1 MNPQLTKAL
10 VTSILIA
17 VLFPM
22 IPTAVVGIT
31 WLATFGGFDFMVVVR
46 STPMILL
53 SGLMACVSVIA
64 AFIEFDDKWNL
75 IT

>member
-1 MNPQLTKAL
+1 MNSRLKNAL

-46 STPMILL
+46 SIPMILL
-53 SGLMACVSVIA
+53 SGIMACTSIIGGIA
-64 AFIEFDDKWNL
+64 NFDDKYG
-75 IT
+75 I

>member
-22 IPTAVVGIT
+22 IPVAVVGIT

-53 SGLMACVSVIA
+53 SGLMACTSIIGGIA
-64 AFIEFDDKWNL
+64 NFDDKYGL
-75 IT
+75 

>member
-1 MNPQLTKAL
+1 MNSRLINAL

-17 VLFPM
+17 VLIPM
-22 IPTAVVGIT
+22 IPAAIVGIT
-31 WLATFGGFDFMVVVR
+31 WLATFGAFDFLVVVR
-46 STPMILL
+46 STPMILM

-64 AFIEFDDKWNL
+64 AFVDFDDRWNL

>member
-1 MNPQLTKAL
+1 MNQQLTKAL
-10 VTSILIA
+10 VSSILIA

-22 IPTAVVGIT
+22 IPAAVVGIT

-53 SGLMACVSVIA
+53 SGIMACTSIIGGVA
-64 AFIEFDDKWNL
+64 NFDDKYGL
-75 IT
+75 

>member
-1 MNPQLTKAL
+1 MNSQLTKAL
-10 VTSILIA
+10 VPSILTA

-22 IPTAVVGIT
+22 IPAAVVGIT

-53 SGLMACVSVIA
+53 SGLMACTSIIA
-64 AFIEFDDKWNL
+64 GITHFDNEYGL
-75 IT
+75 

>member
-1 MNPQLTKAL
+1 MNPRLTKAL
-10 VTSILIA
+10 VSSILIA

-22 IPTAVVGIT
+22 IPTAIVGIT

-53 SGLMACVSVIA
+53 SGLMACTSIIA
-64 AFIEFDDKWNL
+64 GIANFDYEYGL
-75 IT
+75 

>member
-1 MNPQLTKAL
+1 MNSQLTKAL

-22 IPTAVVGIT
+22 IPAAVVGIT

-46 STPMILL
+46 SIPVVLL
-53 SGLMACVSVIA
+53 SGLIACVSVIA
-64 AFIEFDDKWNL
+64 AFINFDDQYR
-75 IT
+75 T

>member
-1 MNPQLTKAL
+1 MNQQLTKAL

-53 SGLMACVSVIA
+53 SGLMACTSIIGGVA
-64 AFIEFDDKWNL
+64 NFDDKYGL
-75 IT
+75 

>member
-1 MNPQLTKAL
+1 MNSQLTKAL
-10 VTSILIA
+10 VPSILTA

-53 SGLMACVSVIA
+53 SGLMVCTSIIGGIA
-64 AFIEFDDKWNL
+64 HFDNEYG
-75 IT
+75 I

>member
-22 IPTAVVGIT
+22 IPAAVVGIT

-53 SGLMACVSVIA
+53 SGLMACTSIIGGVA
-64 AFIEFDDKWNL
+64 NFDDKYGL
-75 IT
+75 